1 VENCAFCGE
10 HYGKTHAADGPACLT
25 ILVVG
30 HLVVPSALYA
40 ETAFRW
46 PLWVSITVWPLTALT
61 LTLAILPRAKAIFIA
76 AIWATKAPGF
86 E

>member
-1 VENCAFCGE
+1 MSDNPRRRSFGRAVGVIS
-10 HYGKTHAADGPACLT
+10 GP
-25 ILVVG
+25 
-30 HLVVPSALYA
+30 
-40 ETAFRW
+40 FRL

-76 AIWATKAPGF
+76 AIWAMKAPGF